1 MLGPGRYS
9 PGTTGASIRK
19 IVFGEEKKKNKTKI
33 LTTKTNR
40 EPAQCPSCGE
50 RCEGSHLQSEHVRSL
65 QLIKK
70 KKKKKTWVF
79 EIPNRLFS
87 KMSASSV
94 PLDLA
99 ALRGL
104 LAHGCFLSGLVSRSR
119 QGGLR
124 AGSSLGSIQQ
134 RCSQQAP
141 DGAVLPEGVALG
153 AAGGPMVLSHR
164 PLLFLLHTGKKT
176 TSLKMQTREAEELR
190 TPPTPSVRQS
200 VFPTGRGSSP
210 DPDQAGS
217 TSAR

>member
-1 MLGPGRYS
+1 MKRGVKITS
-9 PGTTGASIRK
+9 P
-19 IVFGEEKKKNKTKI
+19 
-33 LTTKTNR
+33 
-40 EPAQCPSCGE
+40 
-50 RCEGSHLQSEHVRSL
+50 VRTRTFVTVNL
-65 QLIKK
+65 K

-153 AAGGPMVLSHR
+153 APGGLKVLSHR
-164 PLLFLLHTGKKT
+164 PLLFLITHRKKT
-176 TSLKMQTREAEELR
+176 TSLKMQTRQAEELR
-190 TPPTPSVRQS
+190 SRGAEAAADSVCTS
-200 VFPTGRGSSP
+200 VVFPTGRGSSP
-210 DPDQAGS
+210 DPDQAVS